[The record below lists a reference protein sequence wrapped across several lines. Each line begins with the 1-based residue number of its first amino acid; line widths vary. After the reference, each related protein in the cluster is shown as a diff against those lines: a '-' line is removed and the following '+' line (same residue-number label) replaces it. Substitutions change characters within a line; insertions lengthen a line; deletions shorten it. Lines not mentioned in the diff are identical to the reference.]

1 MKNSDESYIPF
12 RFMALAIPAIDAAIG
27 INWLPVLIVSLA
39 AMLIWIWMEHVQTE
53 CPKWLSILRTV
64 SLPLIGGYLLKGAAT
79 CWPGEGARWAVPLVL
94 GMLALYAT
102 AKSADASIR
111 AASVLRYGMYLVLLL
126 LLYMGISQTD
136 YTQWKPK
143 PQLPS
148 AMLCTALLLPV
159 IGKKTGGKG
168 KLLAFLP
175 IAASLVTAGVT
186 VNGLYSYSRGLSLHG
201 ISAHME
207 SITACAM
214 TVGYFALFLYV
225 LDSAAKEWK
234 TKGSNDFRK
243 QLAVAAAIV
252 ILAILELPMNG
263 IIYIALMLI
272 LWVIAPSLCAWK
284 KSRKKS

>member
-1 MKNSDESYIPF
+1 MKNSDETYIPF

-53 CPKWLSILRTV
+53 CPKWLGILRTV
-64 SLPLIGGYLLKGAAT
+64 SLPLIGGYLLKGAASS
-79 CWPGEGARWAVPLVL
+79 WPGEGARWAVPLVL

-102 AKSADASIR
+102 AKGADASIR

-168 KLLAFLP
+168 KLIVFLP

-186 VNGLYSYSRGLSLHG
+186 ANGLYSYSRGLSLHG
-201 ISAHME
+201 NSAHME

-252 ILAILELPMNG
+252 ILAILELPMNE
-263 IIYIALMLI
+263 IIYIALLLL